1 MHQNNN
7 TFKGMAHLNICF
19 SGLTYRIGVT
29 DSQWKKQ
36 KWLISTLLLSE
47 TQRGYNWVSIVSV
60 VAASE
65 KYPEY
70 VVNKHT
76 ACGINILFNDHKVL
90 TFIELRMSGSLFTD
104 PSFHSNWRQDSLYSM
119 KTRQACSS
127 HSSTYLSN
135 QI

>member
-1 MHQNNN
+1 MLQIVYE
-7 TFKGMAHLNICF
+7 KI
-19 SGLTYRIGVT
+19 
-29 DSQWKKQ
+29 Q
-36 KWLISTLLLSE
+36 KSLISTLLLSE

-104 PSFHSNWRQDSLYSM
+104 PSFYSN
-119 KTRQACSS
+119 
-127 HSSTYLSN
+127 
-135 QI
+135 